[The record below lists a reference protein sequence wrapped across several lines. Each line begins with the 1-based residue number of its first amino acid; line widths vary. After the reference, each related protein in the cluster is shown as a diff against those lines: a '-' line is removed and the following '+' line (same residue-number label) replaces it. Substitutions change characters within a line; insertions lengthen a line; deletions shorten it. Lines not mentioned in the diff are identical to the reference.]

1 MGSLELIELPG
12 WKILEKIKNQ
22 DIKVEDYIARLI
34 ERIKKVEEKVHA
46 YVTLI
51 DNALEIA
58 RDVDKKIERNEK
70 TGKLCGLGLAVKD
83 NICVKGIKT
92 TCSSRMLENFIAPY
106 DATVI
111 KRIKDED
118 AIIIGKTNM
127 DEFAMGSSTEFSCFG
142 PTYNPWNLEMV
153 PGGSSGGS
161 AAAVAS
167 SEATLALGA
176 DTGGSIRCPASFCS
190 VVGLKPTYGLV
201 SRFGLIAYANSLE
214 QIGPIAKDVR
224 DCALL
229 LSSIA
234 GYDPMDSTSI
244 KKDYEDYT
252 KYLINDVE
260 GLRIGV
266 PIELFDEGVQEI
278 VKKTIWNSILELEN
292 LGANYEEISLKHLQY
307 ALPAY
312 YIVAMSEAS
321 SNLARFDGVRYG
333 YNTFNESYDWSTA
346 FSKSRTQGF
355 GFEVKKRI
363 LLGTY
368 ALSAGYFN
376 QYYLKAQ
383 KIRTLIRRD
392 FQEAF
397 KRFDVL
403 IAPTMPILPFKIGEK
418 IKDPLQLYMC
428 DMDTVPA
435 NLAGIPAI
443 SIPCGFHNGLPIG
456 MQIMS
461 NSFREDL
468 IFRVAFTF
476 EQSIF
481 YPKLGTKA
489 LDV

>member
-1 MGSLELIELPG
+1 MELIELPG
-12 WKILEKIKNQ
+12 WKVLEKIKIQ
-22 DIKVEDYIARLI
+22 EIKVEDYIAKLI
-34 ERIKKVEEKVHA
+34 GRIEKVEEKVHA

-58 RDVDKKIERNEK
+58 GQMDKKIEKGERI
-70 TGKLCGLGLAVKD
+70 GGLCGLGIAVKD
-83 NICVKGIKT
+83 NICVKGVRA
-92 TCSSRMLENFIAPY
+92 TCSSRMLTNFIAPY

-111 KRIKDED
+111 ERIKDND
-118 AIIIGKTNM
+118 SIILGKTNM
-127 DEFAMGSSTEFSCFG
+127 DEFAMGSSTEFSYFG
-142 PTYNPWNLEMV
+142 PTYNPWNLETV

-161 AAAVAS
+161 TAAVAS
-167 SEATLALGA
+167 SEATLALGS

-214 QIGPIAKDVR
+214 QIGPITKDVK

-229 LSSIA
+229 LSFIA
-234 GYDPMDSTSI
+234 GHDPMDSTSVR
-244 KKDYEDYT
+244 KDREDYT
-252 KYLINDVE
+252 RYLVNDVK

-266 PIELFDEGVQEI
+266 PLELFGEGVQEI
-278 VKKTIWNSILELEN
+278 VKKTVWNSILELED
-292 LGANYEEISLKHLQY
+292 LGASYEEISLKHLGY

-333 YNTFNESYDWSTA
+333 YHIADESYDWISA
-346 FSKSRTQGF
+346 FSKSRGEGF
-355 GFEVKKRI
+355 GSEVKKRI

-376 QYYLKAQ
+376 EYYLKAQ
-383 KIRTLIRRD
+383 KIRTLIRND

-397 KRFDVL
+397 KKFDVL
-403 IAPTMPILPFKIGEK
+403 ISPTMPILPFKIGEK

-443 SIPCGFHNGLPIG
+443 SIPCGFHDGLPIG

-461 NSFREDL
+461 NAFREDL

-476 EQSIF
+476 EQSIS
-481 YPKLGTKA
+481 YPKLSIRNFG
-489 LDV
+489 V

>member
-1 MGSLELIELPG
+1 
-12 WKILEKIKNQ
+12 
-22 DIKVEDYIARLI
+22 
-34 ERIKKVEEKVHA
+34 
-46 YVTLI
+46 
-51 DNALEIA
+51 NALEIA
-58 RDVDKKIERNEK
+58 KKLDKKIEKGEK
-70 TGKLCGLGLAVKD
+70 IGRLCGLGLAVKD
-83 NICVKGIKT
+83 NICVKDIKT
-92 TCSSRMLENFIAPY
+92 TCASRMLENFIAPY

-111 KRIKDED
+111 KRLKEED
-118 AIIIGKTNM
+118 VVIIGKTNM
-127 DEFAMGSSTEFSCFG
+127 DEFAMGSSTEFSYFG
-142 PTYNPWNLEMV
+142 PTFNPWNLEMV

-161 AAAVAS
+161 AASVAS
-167 SEATLALGA
+167 LEATLALGS
-176 DTGGSIRCPASFCS
+176 DTGGSIRCPASFCA

-214 QIGPIAKDVR
+214 QIGPITKDVK

-234 GYDPMDSTSI
+234 GYDPMDSTSV

-252 KYLINDVE
+252 KYLINDVK
-260 GLRIGV
+260 GLRIGI
-266 PIELFDEGVQEI
+266 PIELFGEGVQEI
-278 VKKTIWNSILELEN
+278 IKKNVWNSILELEK
-292 LGANYEEISLKHLQY
+292 LGAKYEEISLKHLQY

-321 SNLARFDGVRYG
+321 SNLARYDGVRYG
-333 YNTFNESYDWSTA
+333 YNMLNESYDWITA
-346 FSKSRTQGF
+346 FSKNRTQGF

-376 QYYLKAQ
+376 EYYLKAQ
-383 KIRTLIRRD
+383 KIRTLIRKD

-397 KRFDVL
+397 KKFDVL

-428 DMDTVPA
+428 DMDTVSA

-443 SIPCGFHNGLPIG
+443 SIPCGFYNGLPIG

-468 IFRVAFTF
+468 IFRVAYTF

-481 YPKLGTKA
+481 YPKLGIKT
-489 LDV
+489 LGV

>member
-1 MGSLELIELPG
+1 MKLIELPG

-22 DIKVEDYIARLI
+22 EIKVEDYISDLI

-51 DNALEIA
+51 KNPLEKAKEI
-58 RDVDKKIERNEK
+58 DKKIEKNEK
-70 TGKLCGLGLAVKD
+70 TGKLCGLGIAVKD
-83 NICVKGIKT
+83 NICVKGVKT
-92 TCSSRMLENFIAPY
+92 TCCSRMLENFIAPY

-111 KRIKDED
+111 ERIKNED

-127 DEFAMGSSTEFSCFG
+127 DEFAMGSTTEFSYFG

-167 SEATLALGA
+167 SEATLALGS

-214 QIGPIAKDVR
+214 QIGPITKDVK

-234 GYDPMDSTSI
+234 EYDPMDSTSV
-244 KKDYEDYT
+244 KKDHEDYT
-252 KYLINDVE
+252 KFLINDVK
-260 GLRIGV
+260 GIRIGV
-266 PIELFDEGVQEI
+266 PSELFGEGVQEI
-278 VKKTIWNSILELEN
+278 VKKTVWNSILELES
-292 LGANYEEISLKHLQY
+292 LGASYEEISLKHLKY

-312 YIVAMSEAS
+312 YIIAMSEAS

-333 YNTFNESYDWSTA
+333 YCIADASSYDWSTT
-346 FSKSRTQGF
+346 FSKNRSQGF

-376 QYYLKAQ
+376 EYYLKAQ
-383 KIRTLIRRD
+383 KIRTLIKRD
-392 FQEAF
+392 FEEAF
-397 KRFDVL
+397 KKFDVL
-403 IAPTMPILPFKIGEK
+403 ISPTMPILPFKIGEK

-428 DMDTVPA
+428 DLDTVPA
-435 NLAGIPAI
+435 NLAGIPTI
-443 SIPCGFHNGLPIG
+443 SIPCGFYNGLPIG

-468 IFRVAFTF
+468 LFKVAFTF
-476 EQSIF
+476 EQSVF
-481 YPKLGTKA
+481 YPKLGIK
-489 LDV
+489 